1 MSLWNEGCTILTETE
16 TDKEITTAARTDG
29 GAAIVCH
36 EPIHTPEEEAEIL
49 SDFALAC
56 AHMMCHGKDL
66 SDIRHIRVVCSDDL

>member
-1 MSLWNEGCTILTETE
+1 MSFWKNGCTILSETV
-16 TDKEITTAARTDG
+16 TDKEVTIAARTDG

-56 AHMMCHGKDL
+56 AQMTYPGKDL
-66 SDIRHIRVVCSDDL
+66 SDVRHICVICSDDL